1 MLNAERYAG
10 DFKKITDE
18 VLQHLAAV
26 PDVELTMRVEID
38 AYAPAGFD
46 DAKPRTVSE
55 NEATLKFEQ
64 HAFEED

>member
-26 PDVELTMRVEID
+26 PDVELTVRIEIE

-46 DAKPRTVSE
+46 DDKTRTASE
-55 NEATLKFEQ
+55 NAETLKFEQ
-64 HAFEED
+64 HASEED